1 MKDALP
7 TNGNFYRY
15 IRKIKDVMKMSMPG
29 GNLGGTATPLGGA
42 GASVADSWG
51 KGWGMLGNK
60 VSYQPRYASSTLSQ
74 DIC

>member
-1 MKDALP
+1 
-7 TNGNFYRY
+7 
-15 IRKIKDVMKMSMPG
+15 MKMSMPG